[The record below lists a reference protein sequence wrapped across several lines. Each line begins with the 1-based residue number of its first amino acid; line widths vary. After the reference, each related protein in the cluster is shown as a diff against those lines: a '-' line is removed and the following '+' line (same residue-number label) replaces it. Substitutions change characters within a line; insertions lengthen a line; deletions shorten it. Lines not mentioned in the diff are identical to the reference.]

1 MNMEEKLKEVEKEA
15 ERIGVLQEESKEKAR
30 VAADS
35 GADTRGHSEEVLHR
49 MGQMENLMEN
59 TIAQAEQIAGETQT
73 QKSVAQEVEE
83 SFRQVNEVSGNLLRI
98 SQKTSESK

>member
-1 MNMEEKLKEVEKEA
+1 MMWFISRSL
-15 ERIGVLQEESKEKAR
+15 GFLLESI
-30 VAADS
+30 VMS
-35 GADTRGHSEEVLHR
+35 IILH
-49 MGQMENLMEN
+49 MVGPMENLMEN

-98 SQKTSESK
+98 SQKTSKSK